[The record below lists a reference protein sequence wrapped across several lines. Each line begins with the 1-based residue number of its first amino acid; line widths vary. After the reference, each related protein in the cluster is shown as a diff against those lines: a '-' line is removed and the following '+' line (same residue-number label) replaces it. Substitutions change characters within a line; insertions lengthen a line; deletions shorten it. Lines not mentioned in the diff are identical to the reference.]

1 MRISDWSSDV
11 CSSDLHFLDFDGLRA
26 GDVTF
31 WSIHRDDEL
40 AGCGALKM
48 LDTKHGEIKSMRT
61 AEAFL
66 RQGVAAHMLDYII
79 DAARERGLE
88 RLSPETGS
96 SGAFEPA
103 IALYQ
108 RFRSDERRVGNECV
122 STCRSRCSAYHS
134 TNKKQN
140 TN

>member
-66 RQGVAAHMLDYII
+66 RQGVAAHMPDYLLT
-79 DAARERGLE
+79 AARARGLV
-88 RLSPETGS
+88 RLSLETGPS
-96 SGAFEPA
+96 AAFDTP
-103 IALYQ
+103 ITLYHRP
-108 RFRSDERRVGNECV
+108 RFHQG
-122 STCRSRCSAYHS
+122 H
-134 TNKKQN
+134 
-140 TN
+140 